1 MRILR
6 YLLFIVLIITC
17 SCHKSD
23 SITKRGDQKLRIKV
37 MPVQRMDMVDTLR
50 IYGKIKLRQE
60 ALVASQFDGRLTDF
74 SLLIGDKVK
83 ADEQI
88 GTVIPPAREALM
100 QIINKVDVSLQPLMK
115 QQIKSI
121 PLYCPINGVVLEVMH
136 HSGDVLQKS
145 DPIVYIGDLSRLDVH
160 GDLPVKYLRLISGLK
175 SIRVCFVDYPH
186 PSMILPIEAV
196 SGKVDENKQTVDVR
210 VGLSNQSGEFKPGM
224 IVQLIIPEKSHSAAL
239 TIPRSALL
247 EEEGIYSTFVFH
259 KNTVEKRL
267 VKVGIMQDDNIEVVS
282 GLNEGEQVAI
292 EKAYSLVDGMGVIV
306 K

>member
-1 MRILR
+1 
-6 YLLFIVLIITC
+6 
-17 SCHKSD
+17 
-23 SITKRGDQKLRIKV
+23 
-37 MPVQRMDMVDTLR
+37 
-50 IYGKIKLRQE
+50 
-60 ALVASQFDGRLTDF
+60 
-74 SLLIGDKVK
+74 
-83 ADEQI
+83 
-88 GTVIPPAREALM
+88 M